1 MKTSILTQQIG
12 KVGMALLFFIFL
24 GVNAAQA
31 QEEVQKAS
39 KSKTIM
45 LITGAFVS
53 NSGWDEWKS
62 YYEGKGYKVIA
73 PAWPHKKGNPAD
85 LRLKQPDSLI
95 AGLSLPEVVDYHAR
109 IIDSLGEK
117 PIIIGHSFGGL
128 ITQLLVQ
135 RGKAAAGIAYHSVPP
150 KGVLVLKYSF
160 LKSLWPPLGLFRSN
174 KKTYLMS
181 FSHWQYTFVNGM
193 DEATQ
198 RAYYDKLVI
207 PESRN
212 VLWGAL
218 KKPGKI
224 DFKKAHAPLLFV
236 SGSTDNIIPASLNKK
251 TYRKYKKHQPEGSVT
266 DYKEFPG
273 RNHLSMAQDTWKED
287 ADYILDW
294 VSRN

>member
-1 MKTSILTQQIG
+1 MKTLILNRII
-12 KVGMALLFFIFL
+12 KVRIALLFFLFL
-24 GVNAAQA
+24 GVNVAQA
-31 QEEVQKAS
+31 QNEIQKAS
-39 KSKTIM
+39 NSKTIM
-45 LITGAFVS
+45 LITGAFVT

-62 YYEGKGYKVIA
+62 YYESKGYKVIA
-73 PAWPHKKGNPAD
+73 PAWPYKKGSSSE
-85 LRLKQPDSLI
+85 LKAQSDSLI
-95 AGLSLPEVVDYHAR
+95 ANLDLDEVVDYHAK
-109 IIDSLGEK
+109 IIDSLGER
-117 PIIIGHSFGGL
+117 PILIGHSFGGL
-128 ITQLLVQ
+128 IAQLLIQ
-135 RGKAAAGIAYHSVPP
+135 KGKASAGIAYHSVPP

-181 FSHWQYTFVNGM
+181 FKHWQYTFTNGM

-251 TYRKYKKHQPEGSVT
+251 TYEKYKKHQPEGSVT
-266 DYKEFPG
+266 DYKEFEG
-273 RNHLSMAQDTWKED
+273 RNHLSMAQDNWKEG

-294 VSRN
+294 ISRN

>member
-1 MKTSILTQQIG
+1 MKTLILKQRIV
-12 KVGMALLFFIFL
+12 KVSLALLFFLFL
-24 GVNAAQA
+24 GANVAQA
-31 QEEVQKAS
+31 QDEIQKAS
-39 KSKTIM
+39 NSKTIL

-62 YYEGKGYKVIA
+62 YYESKGYKVIA
-73 PAWPHKKGNPAD
+73 PAWPHKKGSPSE
-85 LRLKQPDSLI
+85 LRNQPDSLI
-95 AGLSLPEVVDYHAR
+95 ANLSLPEVVEYHAK

-117 PIIIGHSFGGL
+117 PIVIGHSFGGL

-135 RGKAAAGIAYHSVPP
+135 QGKASAGIAYHSVPP

-174 KKTYLMS
+174 KKTYVMS
-181 FSHWQYTFVNGM
+181 FKHWQYTFTNGM

-198 RAYYDKLVI
+198 RASYDKLVI
-207 PESRN
+207 PESTN

-218 KKPGKI
+218 QKPGKI

-236 SGSTDNIIPASLNKK
+236 SGSTDNIIPASLNEK
-251 TYRKYKKHQPEGSVT
+251 TYKKYKKHQPEGSIT

-287 ADYILDW
+287 ADYILEW
-294 VSRN
+294 ISKH